1 VRSIPVTSSAIA
13 RIVATAGAVTAF
25 LALGC
30 GASER
35 PAPSRNPPAPRATAP
50 RATLEGVPR
59 IQRDAAKVAR
69 LVRSPLARRFVAA
82 TAALPRIAPRTVHR
96 DAAKKRA
103 LTAAEAA
110 RLPADERATWAP
122 LPIDEEFYYNTKYGS
137 PLAYARPLDLLGE
150 AGVVPE
156 PGTRLFDFG
165 YGGVGHL
172 RLLASLGFDA
182 VGVDV
187 DPLLGALYSE
197 PTDQGA
203 IAGFDGKAGSLRLV
217 HGSYPGDGAT
227 ARAVGG
233 GFDVIVSKNVLK
245 KGYVHPDR
253 PAEERF
259 LIDLGVDDA
268 TFLRTISGA
277 LRPGGFFLIYN
288 ICPAPTPPDQPF
300 KPWTDGRS
308 PFPPSAFEAAGLRV
322 LAFDRDDTDA
332 IRALG
337 RALGWDRGEG
347 AMDLEND
354 LSVLYTLV
362 ERPIP
367 PSPAAGVL

>member
-1 VRSIPVTSSAIA
+1 MLVAPRAMA
-13 RIVATAGAVTAF
+13 RMAALAGAVSAL

-30 GASER
+30 GASEL
-35 PAPSRNPPAPRATAP
+35 PAPSRDPPAARAAAP
-50 RATLEGVPR
+50 DEALGGVPR
-59 IQRDAAKVAR
+59 IRRDAALVAR
-69 LVRSPLARRFVAA
+69 LVRSPLARRFLAA
-82 TAALPRIAPRTVHR
+82 TAALPRVAPRTVHR
-96 DAAKKRA
+96 DAEKKRA
-103 LTAAEAA
+103 ITAAEAA
-110 RLPADERATWAP
+110 RLPADERAAWTP
-122 LPIDEEFYYNTKYGS
+122 FPVDEEFYYNTKYGS

-150 AGVVPE
+150 AGVAPE

-187 DPLLGALYSE
+187 DPLLGALYAE
-197 PTDQGA
+197 PIDQGA
-203 IAGFDGKAGSLRLV
+203 IRGFEGPAGSLRLV
-217 HGSYPGDGAT
+217 HGSYPADGAT

-308 PFPPSAFEAAGLRV
+308 PFPPPAFEAAGLRV
-322 LAFDRDDTDA
+322 LAFDRDDA
-332 IRALG
+332 EAVRALG

-367 PSPAAGVL
+367 PRPAAGVL